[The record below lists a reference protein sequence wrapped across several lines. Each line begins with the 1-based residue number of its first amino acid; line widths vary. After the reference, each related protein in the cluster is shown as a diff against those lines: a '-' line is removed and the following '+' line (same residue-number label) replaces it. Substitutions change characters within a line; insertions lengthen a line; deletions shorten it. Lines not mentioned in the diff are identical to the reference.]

1 MATKIYQCMQKISDA
16 IVENKDF
23 LTDLDREIGDA
34 DHGVNMARGFTEV
47 MKQLPEDE
55 EDYGV
60 VLKKVGMVLLSK
72 VGGASGPLYGTAYMK
87 AGAAVKGKT
96 SITLEDAKAM
106 LTEVIGGIKMRGKAV
121 KGEKT
126 MLDALEPAL
135 DALTKGI
142 ENGDDAETCLNAMC
156 EAAREGV
163 EFTKTIRA
171 TKGRA
176 SYLGD
181 RSIGH
186 QDPGATSATITL
198 EAIRDFY
205 LENKQSKQ
213 GIEQANGGEGV
224 VLLADLGSGI
234 LSSQMAIDLLEEDIP
249 VQIADAPILEGAIS
263 AAVQAAIGGNLKEV
277 IEAAEL
283 AKQVSKLE

>member
-135 DALTKGI
+135 DALTKGM
-142 ENGDDAETCLNAMC
+142 ENGDDAEACLNAMC
-156 EAAREGV
+156 EAAREGCSPFFITNPFCV
-163 EFTKTIRA
+163 FT
-171 TKGRA
+171 
-176 SYLGD
+176 S
-181 RSIGH
+181 
-186 QDPGATSATITL
+186 
-198 EAIRDFY
+198 
-205 LENKQSKQ
+205 
-213 GIEQANGGEGV
+213 
-224 VLLADLGSGI
+224 
-234 LSSQMAIDLLEEDIP
+234 
-249 VQIADAPILEGAIS
+249 
-263 AAVQAAIGGNLKEV
+263 
-277 IEAAEL
+277 
-283 AKQVSKLE
+283 

>member
-106 LTEVIGGIKMRGKAV
+106 LTEVIGGIR
-121 KGEKT
+121 
-126 MLDALEPAL
+126 DAW
-135 DALTKGI
+135 K
-142 ENGDDAETCLNAMC
+142 
-156 EAAREGV
+156 
-163 EFTKTIRA
+163 
-171 TKGRA
+171 
-176 SYLGD
+176 
-181 RSIGH
+181 
-186 QDPGATSATITL
+186 
-198 EAIRDFY
+198 
-205 LENKQSKQ
+205 
-213 GIEQANGGEGV
+213 
-224 VLLADLGSGI
+224 
-234 LSSQMAIDLLEEDIP
+234 SSQRRKDYAGCIRTGIRCFDKRN
-249 VQIADAPILEGAIS
+249 G
-263 AAVQAAIGGNLKEV
+263 KW
-277 IEAAEL
+277 
-283 AKQVSKLE
+283 

>member
-1 MATKIYQCMQKISDA
+1 MATKIYQCIQKIGDD
-16 IVENKDF
+16 IIENKDF

-47 MKQLPEDE
+47 LNQLPQDE
-55 EDYGV
+55 EDISK

-87 AGAAVKGKT
+87 AATAVPGRT
-96 SITLEDAKAM
+96 EITLEDGKEM
-106 LTEVIGGIKMRGKAV
+106 LTAVIGGIKMRGKAER
-121 KGEKT
+121 GEKT

-135 DALTKGI
+135 EALTAGI

-156 EAAREGV
+156 EAAKEGV
-163 EFTKTIRA
+163 EYTKTIRA

-186 QDPGATSATITL
+186 QDPGATSSLITL
-198 EAIRDFY
+198 EAIKAFY
-205 LENKQSKQ
+205 LENIK
-213 GIEQANGGEGV
+213 
-224 VLLADLGSGI
+224 
-234 LSSQMAIDLLEEDIP
+234 
-249 VQIADAPILEGAIS
+249 
-263 AAVQAAIGGNLKEV
+263 
-277 IEAAEL
+277 
-283 AKQVSKLE
+283 